1 MRKFNRNERIAA
13 QISLAVTAGMF
24 TMLPVVAAAPV
35 QDTTSSAAKNIGN
48 VTIKNSGAQ
57 TIDGASYKTTDIT
70 STDQNNVISWKDFSV
85 AQGEAVRFD
94 GGQKT
99 NNYLNVVTGEAT
111 SFIDGKIKGGKNVY
125 IVNPN
130 GVIFGETSSVDVG
143 NLYVS
148 TQNATTAV
156 SNYANLSTTT
166 APVFYATSA
175 TGANADIV
183 NMGTINADTVTVV
196 GKNIRFE
203 NTSDITKTTTTGTTS
218 TTTPNGSVTIAAS
231 GYAHIGYDT
240 TGAEASTLGYQVN
253 GSMADATENDYKLIS
268 DETGLA
274 DITNNLSGNYM
285 LADDL
290 SLTNTYTNSVVPTFS
305 GKFDGMFHEIRN
317 MTITAGT
324 STYTPTGLFGTLNG
338 AQIYNLGITGATVD
352 GGAQI
357 KPAFI
362 EKQGGTG
369 ILAGRSSGSTEICNV
384 YVENSKALGSAYAA
398 GLVGR
403 AESTT
408 IETAYGA
415 EISND
420 NTDIGLIGMDR
431 GKNTISNI
439 YNTSG
444 SIIHYGSG
452 KTDTSISYGFTTSS
466 SAVMSNSTGTPSNFV
481 SQATTASDFYTLTTT
496 SAGKTD
502 TSTWLLQDGQFPILK
517 AFLKGKVTV
526 NYDYDHENKTYTNY
540 NTSAAKGSNNGQDLT
555 LTYNATD
562 VSLLDSSGNA
572 ATNWYD
578 AVTLSG
584 GLDSSTEDSS
594 GRIKKNTYQYNSQV
608 TTSTNPL
615 DANVVN
621 GGTDT
626 NGNATATSRS
636 LLVTNQHGYELTGNK
651 ITILPR
657 TATVTIGNL
666 SHVSKVYDGNAELD
680 AATMAAIVSSSS
692 GSGIIPGDTT
702 ASINTSNMH
711 GYFTDLTL
719 TSGTTQQAGAQTQDA
734 SAGLN
739 KTIHLW
745 GGPNLTNAT
754 GYSNYIL
761 SNTSSNM
768 FGTSDATGTDIGGL
782 GDITQ
787 KALRYTS
794 SGRIDKTY
802 EGTSA
807 ATLPTGTT
815 GASIFTLNSSD
826 LTNSYKDSSG
836 NTVTKNDTV
845 TLDTSS
851 MSSSGNYVDSSG
863 TAQHNANEGNS
874 TPYYVKFTNVALTGT
889 DAGNYKLIDA
899 AGNTVYTAGLKD
911 YTNPSTANTGAVT
924 GVNSSI
930 SATGYINR
938 RLIDTSTFAVT
949 GNTTATKVYDG
960 TSDYSVP
967 STATFTTTGAKAGEG
982 LASADSGFITFAMAS
997 TAKSYFAN
1005 SKNGNTATANVAE
1018 ADEVAYQIGATT
1030 TDATNHP
1037 LSNYKIGTSASS
1049 STLTN
1054 TSTYSVFGSGKIT
1067 PRVLT
1072 LDLLGAQNIDK
1083 PYDGYNTVTAGSNYT
1098 TVGGGYIDYDSSSGK
1113 LLADDATA
1121 KANNISDGVSWNISA
1136 TYDTKDVKRDASNNV
1151 LKNNHDITYTVALN
1165 GTATT
1170 LQNYELSDGSN
1181 TVSANG
1187 NSLTIS
1193 QSTVNGQTLKNTGT
1207 ITPLTATIAFEAGSR
1222 TYDGTSDF
1230 GKTVNISG
1238 KDPAATVSNLVTGDT
1253 VTVTYDKTKSSYNSP
1268 DVATAN
1274 TITYGGLKLGGT
1286 SAGNYELAA
1295 TPYTGTGSIS
1305 PMLINGVTLALDTTG
1320 GRTSITKE
1328 YDTTAAV
1335 DSGYASYVGDL
1346 TATDASGNTLTFGQA
1361 GTGTTAANTYTIS
1374 STQTPEYA
1382 TADSNNST
1390 PQAVH
1395 YYVNMGTGNSNYSFA
1410 SGMQSNGLVD
1420 ATVVNGSNQTVGI
1433 ITPRLVQVST
1443 SSTPYTKTYDGTL
1456 TAYTSN
1462 GAPAANSG
1470 ISLAHYIGNG
1480 QTDNATAVYAS
1491 DLPNLSVSSQFRSK
1505 TANLDGNGTA
1515 LSGHTLDDKPIDY
1528 TVGFTA
1534 GSTSAGNYTLVD
1546 NQGNAI
1552 STLTAQGNIKQAP
1565 LTVNLNAATK
1575 TYDGNTSV
1583 TSTITPSYTGI
1594 QTDYQTNSADDV
1606 SVDGN
1611 LLTQYAAYAN
1621 ANAGTGKAA
1630 TYVLELTGS
1639 DKDNYYLANTT
1650 GLGTTTIGTTN
1661 YTTLTTYNN
1670 VINTAKLASN
1680 ALTTAFGNVT
1690 KVYDGTADVTYN
1702 HQVTTSDPD
1711 TWKYQSGS
1719 ATNAAS
1725 FIDSVTLTAA
1735 TGTFDLAGSNANKNF
1750 LGTLSV
1756 NGTPQYNT
1764 SDITASQATFD
1775 YSLTWSNAANY
1786 DWSQVAGYQ
1795 GISGNTVTFSGIT
1808 ADSSNSKSF
1817 GITPK
1822 YVLASLQN
1830 GSLDK
1835 VYDGKTSLVD
1845 PTTKQVITGSSRV
1858 NLTGIMPSD
1867 QGTVQLDAANVNGH
1881 YASPNVAY
1889 DASGNVTAQN
1899 ISYTAQLTNNGTGN
1913 YTLFDSATTLQ
1924 NAVTAGQ
1931 TNAGA
1936 ASVTLTDTG
1945 IISPYVLKTP
1955 TFAYAQKIYDASA
1968 GIEHTA
1974 DTTIDSQGNRE
1985 TTALA
1990 SGTLTGVNGETITL
2004 SDAAITGN
2012 YGTWTTGTG
2021 TDTAYTD
2028 AAGTTSAT
2036 GTFTVNEHV
2045 NYDPTTQVVG
2055 YKAVQYT
2062 NLQDAL
2068 AKGTVTGGNAV
2079 AGNYALASDTATYT
2093 EAAQL
2098 GMITRRDLS
2107 LNDIKV
2113 DPLKTTKIY
2122 DGTDAVKYQGS
2133 AAMADVAKYLDIYT
2147 EKTHSKVPIAFD
2159 LSAATYDNGQTDVT
2173 TGHGVT
2179 FTLAGLSS
2187 TVLGDFTLSA
2197 ADAASF
2203 NGHTYTSTGDITV
2216 RPVYVSLRPTTDAS
2230 YVNIERTYDGTSD
2243 TSVRQSD
2250 AMNNVIINTGT
2261 DEGLLGNDGVSLNTA
2276 STQVTYDNG
2285 NAGTGKTLTY
2295 QLQLLGGK
2303 SGNYAIYDLSSKGT
2317 TGASTISSLTSSDGI
2332 IDKAKLSIDF
2342 ARQVKAYDGK
2352 SDVLTIS
2359 PTLSGLVGGDSLQLA
2374 AGAISLIQGNYVTGG
2389 STDSTQTTSDVNRD
2403 SQHNVI
2409 DRAVSYT
2416 GIDQA
2421 LNYMQ
2426 TDGSVDAATQTIA
2439 NNYTIDATKYY
2450 SESDAKGRITP
2461 LTIAANDV
2469 KASWND
2475 ISRVYNGTPKVDNP
2489 ENYLNGL
2496 TAAVTVDGTDQNV
2509 NLNNYTINS
2518 AEFTSSS
2525 DYSKSQSDVGSD
2537 LGLKYGLTFNYDQV
2551 GNTAAGNY
2559 VVDNNYELSTSEA
2572 AKLTTLTNANADG
2585 SGHAN
2590 QASITVRPIYVSLG
2604 DNVTIE
2610 RVYNGAKNTGVAQ
2623 AKAMDNVILSSGAN
2637 DGLIGTDGVTLN
2649 TASTQVTYDNGNAGT
2664 GKTLTYQLQLLGD
2677 KTSNYALYDS
2687 SAQGT
2692 TGAPTISSLTS
2703 SDGIIDKATL
2713 SIDFARQLKNYN
2725 GSSHIDTIT
2734 PTLSGLQAGDEN
2746 FVLSDEAK
2754 KLITGSY
2761 VIGGDSQ
2768 DTTATANVNRDANN
2782 AVTDRAVYYTG
2793 IGKALAYM
2801 QEHGDDA
2808 TKTIASNYTIA
2819 DTKYFG
2825 EAMQKGRILPL
2836 VITADKVHA
2845 DWAGPV
2851 SREYNT
2857 TSKVYDPS
2865 AYLTGL
2871 HADFG
2876 NGRSTALTY
2885 SIADAVYTDS
2895 DNYDQEHSGV
2905 GKDLGLKYTVELSPD
2920 YKTITSGDG
2929 QGNVIVDNNYEMT
2942 AATAKALTTVTNADS
2957 YSSDTSVVA
2966 HANAA
2971 SITPR
2976 IINASLKDATDL
2988 VKIYDGNKWA
2998 DGQTHADGTTAS
3010 VDYRDRL
3017 VISTEKDATGWSDAD
3032 VLAADAAKGTVNSA
3046 TTVAYDDRN
3055 ADIGSADALQ
3065 NGKGLTYTL
3074 TLSGSGT
3081 GNYTLDTTGNATTAT
3096 QDYTGA
3102 TGDIRRRQV
3111 TVGLKQT
3118 TGLDKTYDG
3127 NANAYGKLTQS
3138 DGTQTTVDYRNDVYM
3153 EQSAGGHTGVVAGD
3167 DLSILADSI
3176 SAAYASPNVVRT
3188 SSGAVTTQ
3196 QVTYSNINFGGAD
3209 ASNYEVT
3216 GLGDDKTLTG
3226 TGTIYPRMIT
3236 VAALNAPTKVYD
3248 GTTAVTGSYATA
3260 ANLNIDRSN
3269 VITGDTVNVTLTG
3282 TPVYESSDANE
3293 YENGTSV
3300 GSKGKI
3306 GVDYQIVWDNQ
3317 NYELV
3322 RASSSD
3328 TIDTD
3333 AAAQSDGTLTKK
3345 FVSNTGVITPR
3356 TLTLTTSQTEKTYDG
3371 TTNVISPESYVTIG
3385 NLASGQ
3391 NVANLSRTV
3400 NGVFSSTDASD
3411 SEDVSETARTVTYT
3425 VSIDNTNYQLDSTGA
3440 QSTTTTG
3447 TGLIHR
3453 RGLTVVATPASI
3465 LTGQASP
3472 DFTGYVT
3479 GWINGEDTSA
3489 NQGNFT
3495 YATPST
3501 TDTQIWGRYPIYG
3514 YYNGQTSGNY
3524 GNNYTFAQADAN
3536 STAFNV
3542 RMFEAGREYHETV
3555 NPKGQV
3561 RPDNTIYEQSSHDF
3575 GNNGN
3580 RAAEAAIAYTTS
3592 GGSTTVMANLD
3603 GGAGYNGNMSI
3614 VGSEVVNLAGG
3625 DALDASAAIVSELPG
3640 STGSGGLTI
3649 EGHALAAEP
3658 AATATL
3664 GGTAAIESAGTTTNR
3679 TGNSTE
3685 DTSQREERKLS
3696 SETTSSTAGTTGSA
3710 SLETEGS
3717 GVNVSA

>member
-1 MRKFNRNERIAA
+1 MKKTMDNARLSLSIGIA
-13 QISLAVTAGMF
+13 LTTGMF
-24 TMLPVVAAAPV
+24 TMLPVVAASPV
-35 QDTTSSAAKNIGN
+35 QDTSATNTSGVN
-48 VTIKNSGAQ
+48 VKNSGAQ
-57 TIDGASYKTTDIT
+57 TIGGQDYKTTDIT
-70 STDQNNVISWKDFSV
+70 STATNNVISWKDFSV
-85 AQGEAVRFD
+85 AKGEAVRFD
-94 GGQKT
+94 GGAT
-99 NNYLNVVTGEAT
+99 SGSNAHNYLNVVTGDAT
-111 SFIDGKIKGGKNVY
+111 SQINGKIIGGNNVY

-130 GVIFGETSSVDVG
+130 GVIFGESASVNVG

-148 TQNATTAV
+148 TQKATEVVAGNMSSTNPASVIGSTAGQADV
-156 SNYANLSTTT
+156 VNLGKVQANS
-166 APVFYATSA
+166 
-175 TGANADIV
+175 
-183 NMGTINADTVTVV
+183 VTVV
-196 GKNIRFE
+196 GKNVRFS
-203 NTSDITKTTTTGTTS
+203 NTSNITSDGS
-218 TTTPNGSVTIAAS
+218 TPLKGVAVTAG

-240 TGAEASTLGYQVN
+240 TAASKLGYTVN
-253 GSMADATENDYKLIS
+253 GNTSTSNDFQLINTEDALKQVS
-268 DETGLA
+268 S
-274 DITNNLSGNYM
+274 SGNYM
-285 LADDL
+285 LGTDL
-290 SLTNTYTNSVVPTFS
+290 KLTTSYTNSVIPTFS
-305 GKFDGMFHEIRN
+305 GQFDGMFHEIS
-317 MTITAGT
+317 GLDVT
-324 STYTPTGLFGTLNG
+324 SSNYVPTGLFGTLSG
-338 AQIYNLGITGATVD
+338 ANIFNLGIVGANVKASQTKLTSIFSS
-352 GGAQI
+352 GGV
-357 KPAFI
+357 
-362 EKQGGTG
+362 G
-369 ILAGRSSGSTEICNV
+369 ILSGRAVNGTTIKNVYAENGTFNSGSYNGSLTGYADASTYNTVYASNV
-384 YVENSKALGSAYAA
+384 SGSKALI
-398 GLVGR
+398 GLV
-403 AESTT
+403 
-408 IETAYGA
+408 
-415 EISND
+415 
-420 NTDIGLIGMDR
+420 
-431 GKNTISNI
+431 
-439 YNTSG
+439 YNTSSDGTVTIDTAYNSNTGYVVDTYRGG
-444 SIIHYGSG
+444 SNLTVKNIYATAASG
-452 KTDTSISYGFTTSS
+452 VRSG
-466 SAVMSNSTGTPSNFV
+466 V
-481 SQATTASDFYTLTTT
+481 ATTASNVISNAKQT
-496 SAGKTD
+496 SDYSGLSSSD
-502 TSTWLLQDGQFPILK
+502 WLKQDGQFPILQ
-517 AFLKGKVTV
+517 AFLKGTVTV
-526 NYDYDHENKTYTNY
+526 NYNYNHENTTYTAFNKT
-540 NTSAAKGSNNGQDLT
+540 TSDSTSQADKGSNNGADLK
-555 LTYNATD
+555 LTYNAAPVQIVD
-562 VSLLDSSGNA
+562 ADGKVVSDWTS
-572 ATNWYD
+572 
-578 AVTLSG
+578 AVTLSN
-584 GLDSSTEDSS
+584 GLTGAEAISQGLLS
-594 GRIKKNTYQYNSQV
+594 KNTYQYNSSV
-608 TTSTNPL
+608 SDPL
-615 DANVVN
+615 DANVV
-621 GGTDT
+621 GGTS
-626 NGNATATSRS
+626 ATSATSRA
-636 LLVTNQHGYELTGNK
+636 LFVTTQHGYKLVGNNV
-651 ITILPR
+651 TILPR
-657 TATVTIGNL
+657 EATITADNL
-666 SHVSKVYDGNAELD
+666 AHVSQEYNGSAELT
-680 AATMAAIVSSSS
+680 AATKAALLAGSN

-702 ASINTSNMH
+702 ASITTDNLH
-711 GYFTDLTL
+711 GYFVGSTADNDD
-719 TSGTTQQAGAQTQDA
+719 G
-734 SAGLN
+734 SAAALN

-745 GGPNLTNAT
+745 GGANLENAT

-761 SNTSSNM
+761 SADSVS
-768 FGTSDATGTDIGGL
+768 FGDTDATGTNITAL

-787 KALRYTS
+787 KAIGYKTNGTVDKIYDGTATAAVNTKVFVINEADKASTS
-794 SGRIDKTY
+794 S
-802 EGTSA
+802 
-807 ATLPTGTT
+807 TGTDGKT
-815 GASIFTLNSSD
+815 
-826 LTNSYKDSSG
+826 
-836 NTVTKNDTV
+836 TKTADDV
-845 TLDTSS
+845 SLDTS
-851 MSSSGNYVDSSG
+851 GTGTDGKYLDS
-863 TAQHNANEGNS
+863 TDLTTEEHNANEGG
-874 TPYYVKFTNVALTGT
+874 TAYAVKYTGIKLTGK

-899 AGNTVYTAGLKD
+899 SGNTLYRAGLKD
-911 YTNPSTANTGAVT
+911 YSTGTTTDAGVT
-924 GVNSSI
+924 GGTI
-930 SATGYINR
+930 YATGYINR
-938 RLIDTSTFAVT
+938 RFIDTSTFTVQGDT
-949 GNTTATKVYDG
+949 SHTKIYDG
-960 TSDYSVP
+960 TSTYNVP
-967 STATFTTTGAKAGEG
+967 TGATFTTNDSNTSQG
-982 LASADSGFITFAMAS
+982 LVDADKNYITFKMADNATSYFTDDSGNAAVDVD
-997 TAKSYFAN
+997 
-1005 SKNGNTATANVAE
+1005 TATKI
-1018 ADEVAYQIGATT
+1018 AYQIGATT
-1030 TDATNHP
+1030 SDTTDHP
-1037 LSNYKIGTSASS
+1037 LSNYKIGTTSDSAKALTSS
-1049 STLTN
+1049 DSYN
-1054 TSTYSVFGSGKIT
+1054 VFGEGSIT
-1067 PRVLT
+1067 PRTLI
-1072 LDLLGAQNIDK
+1072 LDLTGKNNINK
-1083 PYDGYNTVTAGSNYT
+1083 VYDGDTAVEEGTDTDYT
-1098 TVGGGYIDYDSSSGK
+1098 KVGGGYIVYDSSSKK
-1113 LLADDATA
+1113 LLADDSTA
-1121 KANNISDGVSWNISA
+1121 GTTDGVAWKISA
-1136 TYDTKDVKRDASNNV
+1136 KYDDKNVKRDASGNVIKNQNNV
-1151 LKNNHDITYTVALN
+1151 TYTVGLS
-1165 GTATT
+1165 GDATKLHNYVLQKDTSSTSVAGDETIT
-1170 LQNYELSDGSN
+1170 LGAAGDA
-1181 TVSANG
+1181 VR
-1187 NSLTIS
+1187 
-1193 QSTVNGQTLKNTGT
+1193 NTGT
-1207 ITPLTATIAFEAGSR
+1207 ITPRTVQLTFDDAYR
-1222 TYDGTSDF
+1222 TYDGTTAF
-1230 GKTVNISG
+1230 GNSKNRSG
-1238 KDPAATVSNLVTGDT
+1238 GDVTATISNLVNGDT
-1253 VTVTYDKTKSSYNSP
+1253 VTVGYDTAQSVYNSANVK
-1268 DVATAN
+1268 DAT
-1274 TITYGGLKLGGT
+1274 TVTYGGVTLSGD
-1286 SAGNYELAA
+1286 SAGNYQLGSTA
-1295 TPYTGTGSIS
+1295 YTGNGTIEKLKITGV
-1305 PMLINGVTLALDTTG
+1305 NLALADG
-1320 GRTSITKE
+1320 YTSITKE
-1328 YDTTAAV
+1328 YDNSDAV
-1335 DSGYASYVGDL
+1335 EGDVKSYVGNL
-1346 TATDASGNTLTFGQA
+1346 TATDENGNSLTFTQGS
-1361 GTGTTAANTYTIS
+1361 GSTTSDTTYTIS
-1374 STQTPEYA
+1374 TSTAPVYESKN
-1382 TADSNNST
+1382 SNNSAK
-1390 PQAVH
+1390 QSV
-1395 YYVNMGTGNSNYSFA
+1395 YYSLNVGTSNDNYEFDS
-1410 SGMQSNGLVD
+1410 SLLSNGLLRT
-1420 ATVVNGSNQTVGI
+1420 TVNNGSDKTVGV
-1433 ITPRLVQVST
+1433 ITPRLVQVSA
-1443 SSTPYTKTYDGTL
+1443 SDTPFTKTYDTTL
-1456 TAYTSN
+1456 KAFDVKGDSLD
-1462 GAPAANSG
+1462 ASKG
-1470 ISLAHYIGNG
+1470 IALAHRAGNG
-1480 QTDNATAVYAS
+1480 TDSATAIYDS
-1491 DLPNLSVSSQFRSK
+1491 DLGNLSVNAAYTDK
-1505 TANLDGNGTA
+1505 NANLDKDGQA
-1515 LSGHTLDDKPIDY
+1515 LSGHSLNDKTIQYTFTLSGD
-1528 TVGFTA
+1528 
-1534 GSTSAGNYTLVD
+1534 SAGNYTLVD
-1546 NQGNAI
+1546 TSGKNLNGTLNA
-1552 STLTAQGNIKQAP
+1552 TGNIKQAP
-1565 LTVNLNAATK
+1565 LALTISKATK
-1575 TYDGNTSV
+1575 TYD
-1583 TSTITPSYTGI
+1583 
-1594 QTDYQTNSADDV
+1594 
-1606 SVDGN
+1606 
-1611 LLTQYAAYAN
+1611 
-1621 ANAGTGKAA
+1621 
-1630 TYVLELTGS
+1630 
-1639 DKDNYYLANTT
+1639 KDNYVTPAATLTYTPQR
-1650 GLGTTTIGTTN
+1650 GDSVTIGYQTAADSNGKSESATYDDANVGTDKLVTYQLAKSGTDANNYYVTYIN
-1661 YTTLTTYNN
+1661 YTDK
-1670 VINTAKLASN
+1670 NTSATAATN
-1680 ALTTAFGNVT
+1680 ADKFTVVNLGDIGKKSITSKDITATFGNIT
-1690 KVYDGTADVTYN
+1690 KVYDASNSVAYDHSG
-1702 HQVTTSDPD
+1702 
-1711 TWKYQSGS
+1711 WKYQAGQ
-1719 ATNAAS
+1719 AAAS
-1725 FIDSVTLTAA
+1725 DYLTGANQGLTVDGVKRTLT
-1735 TGTFDLAGSNANKNF
+1735 
-1750 LGTLSV
+1750 
-1756 NGTPQYNT
+1756 
-1764 SDITASQATFD
+1764 TASTGGDYTIAGAVYDSPTVQATKAT
-1775 YSLTWSNAANY
+1775 YTLTLGDWANNY
-1786 DWSQVAGYQ
+1786 DWK
-1795 GISGNTVTFSGIT
+1795 NIT
-1808 ADSSNSKSF
+1808 NYSNGTLTLTSAAT
-1817 GITPK
+1817 ITPK
-1822 YVLASLQN
+1822 YVVASVKDKTAA
-1830 GSLDK
+1830 GYVSLDK
-1835 VYDGKTSLVD
+1835 VYNGSTNLVRNSRGNVVLDG
-1845 PTTKQVITGSSRV
+1845 IIA
-1858 NLTGIMPSD
+1858 N
-1867 QGTVQLDAANVNGH
+1867 DAASLDTTNLNSNSA
-1881 YASPNVAY
+1881 YQSPNVAY
-1889 DASGNVTAQN
+1889 DADKNPTAQN
-1899 ISYTAQLTNNGTGN
+1899 VSYAVKLTGNSAGNYVLLDAANTDTAALTNGT
-1913 YTLFDSATTLQ
+1913 AT
-1924 NAVTAGQ
+1924 
-1931 TNAGA
+1931 GA

-1955 TFAYAQKIYDASA
+1955 TFAYAQKIFDASA
-1968 GIEHTA
+1968 DIEHTA

-2021 TDTAYTD
+2021 TDKAYTD

-2045 NYDPTTQVVG
+2045 NYDPTTQAVG

-2062 NLQDAL
+2062 NLQAAL
-2068 AKGTVTGGNAV
+2068 AAGTVTGGNAL
-2079 AGNYALASDTATYT
+2079 AGNYALASDSDTATYT

-2098 GMITRRDLS
+2098 GKITRRDLS
-2107 LNDIKV
+2107 LDDIKV
-2113 DPLKTTKIY
+2113 KPLETTKVY

-2203 NGHTYTSTGDITV
+2203 NGKKYTTTGDITA

-2243 TSVRQSD
+2243 TSVKQSD

-2261 DEGLLGNDGVSLNTA
+2261 DEGLLDSDGVKLNTA

-2295 QLQLLGGK
+2295 KLQLNGSK

-2317 TGASTISSLTSSDGI
+2317 TGASTISSLMSSDGI

-2352 SDVLTIS
+2352 SGVLTIS

-2374 AGAISLIQGNYVTGG
+2374 AGAISLISGNYVNGG
-2389 STDSTQTTSDVNRD
+2389 SSNSTTPTSDVNRD

-2450 SESDAKGRITP
+2450 SESEAKGRITP
-2461 LTIAANDV
+2461 LTLSADKV
-2469 KASWND
+2469 SASWND

-2496 TAAVTVDGTDQNV
+2496 TATVAVDGTDQNV

-2525 DYSKSQSDVGSD
+2525 DYSTPQSDVGSD

-2623 AKAMDNVILSSGAN
+2623 ANAMNNVILSSGAN
-2637 DGLIGTDGVTLN
+2637 DGLIGTDDVTMN

-2677 KTSNYALYDS
+2677 KASNYAIYSLADKGN
-2687 SAQGT
+2687 A
-2692 TGAPTISSLTS
+2692 AADTIGSLTGTN
-2703 SDGIIDKATL
+2703 GIIDKATL
-2713 SIDFARQLKNYN
+2713 SIDFARQVKDYN
-2725 GSSHIDTIT
+2725 GSSNIDTIT

-2746 FVLSDEAK
+2746 FALSDAAK

-2761 VIGGDSQ
+2761 VVGGDSQ
-2768 DTTATANVNRDANN
+2768 DTTETANVNRDANN

-2801 QEHGDDA
+2801 QENGDDA
-2808 TKTIASNYTIA
+2808 TKAIASNYTIA

-2865 AYLTGL
+2865 AYLKGL

-2876 NGRSTALTY
+2876 NGPSTALTY

-2905 GKDLGLKYTVELSPD
+2905 GKDLGLRYTVELSPD

-2957 YSSDTSVVA
+2957 YSSDTSVVT

-2971 SITPR
+2971 GITPR

-2998 DGQTHADGTTAS
+2998 DGQTHADGTTAT

-3081 GNYTLDTTGNATTAT
+3081 GNYTLDTTGTATTAT

-3138 DGTQTTVDYRNDVYM
+3138 DGTQTTVDYRDNVYM

-3248 GTTAVTGSYATA
+3248 GTTAVTGNYATA

-3293 YENGTSV
+3293 YENGTSI

-3371 TTNVISPESYVTIG
+3371 TTNVISPEGYVTIG

-3391 NVANLSRTV
+3391 SVADLSRTV
-3400 NGVFSSTDASD
+3400 NGVFSSANAAD
-3411 SEDVSETARTVTYT
+3411 SEDASETARIVTYT

-3536 STAFNV
+3536 STAFYV

-3561 RPDNTIYEQSSHDF
+3561 RPDNTIYKQSSHDF

-3603 GGAGYNGNMSI
+3603 GGAGYSGNMSI

-3658 AATATL
+3658 AATATS
-3664 GGTAAIESAGTTTNR
+3664 GGTAAIESAGTTTNL
-3679 TGNSTE
+3679 TGNSAE